1 MQTVKGTTM
10 EILFSHITD
19 ELKAGWIETNRY
31 TNGNL
36 HVQLMTAEEPYAT
49 LSTNVDGIVLD
60 KDCFVAKTYSENK
73 GLNEQFIESGLF
85 EDTGEKVATGFVSCP
100 ILRFKG

>member
-1 MQTVKGTTM
+1 M

-36 HVQLMTAEEPYAT
+36 HVQLYHRFEDCSEPYAT
-49 LSTNVDGIVLD
+49 LSTNIAGVWLE
-60 KDCFVAKTYSENK
+60 KDCFIAKTYSENE
-73 GLNEQFIESGLF
+73 GLNEQFIKSGLF
-85 EDTGEKVATGFVSCP
+85 EDTGEKVSAGFVSCP
-100 ILRFKG
+100 ILRYKG